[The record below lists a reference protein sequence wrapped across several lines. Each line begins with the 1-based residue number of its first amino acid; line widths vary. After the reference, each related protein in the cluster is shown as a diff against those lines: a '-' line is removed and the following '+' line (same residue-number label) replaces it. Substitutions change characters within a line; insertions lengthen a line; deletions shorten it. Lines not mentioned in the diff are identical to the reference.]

1 MQPCCSALG
10 RVCFNSLAKLG
21 VCKTSV
27 RHVDLNSLRSVEIGL
42 RGLDTTTRDAERRRK
57 RALRDLNERLNKTQH
72 LKTIA
77 WEEDIDDEDNATVE
91 QETAQQNVI
100 QVLRKHA
107 LRNIMIPAL
116 SVVAPILLYVT
127 SGTVVIEGFFG
138 VSGIA
143 TLLVK
148 E

>member
-1 MQPCCSALG
+1 MSQMFFYGDSSEHFVWESFFPRIMQPCCSALG

-42 RGLDTTTRDAERRRK
+42 RGLDTTTRDAERRRQ

-100 QVLRKHA
+100 QEGGD
-107 LRNIMIPAL
+107 
-116 SVVAPILLYVT
+116 VVPEAAASMVETHET
-127 SGTVVIEGFFG
+127 SQST
-138 VSGIA
+138 
-143 TLLVK
+143 T
-148 E
+148 